1 MAKAVEDTTFYQY
14 NRLVSLN
21 EVGGDPQRF
30 GVSLAAFHRENQER
44 ARRWPHAMLATS
56 THDNKRSEDVRARIS
71 VLSEMPDEWH
81 RALSRWSKLNR
92 EQAPQA
98 GEGGAVRG
106 ARPAATT
113 SICCTRP
120 CSASGRSSRRTR
132 LAWGSCANGWRPT

>member
-21 EVGGDPQRF
+21 EVGGEPQRF

-71 VLSEMPDEWH
+71 VLSEMPDEWN

-92 EQAPQA
+92 SNRRKLEMRLDTGFAP
-98 GEGGAVRG
+98 
-106 ARPAATT
+106 
-113 SICCTRP
+113 
-120 CSASGRSSRRTR
+120 SRNDEYLLYQT
-132 LAWGSCANGWRPT
+132 LLGVWPPLTH